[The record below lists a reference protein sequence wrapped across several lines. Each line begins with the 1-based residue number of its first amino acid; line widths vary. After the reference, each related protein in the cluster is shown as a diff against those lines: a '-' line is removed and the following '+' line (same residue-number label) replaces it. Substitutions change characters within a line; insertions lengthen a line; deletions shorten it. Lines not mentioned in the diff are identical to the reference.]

1 MLNSSSSC
9 SAISGNV
16 QRSLSYLLIKLFFSL
31 AWIGMLSGV
40 VIEKIQEAN
49 KVSAAYKA
57 PDSNT
62 EEKIED
68 QNRER
73 TDSKA
78 PELYVRL

>member
-1 MLNSSSSC
+1 
-9 SAISGNV
+9 
-16 QRSLSYLLIKLFFSL
+16 
-31 AWIGMLSGV
+31 MLSGV

>member
-1 MLNSSSSC
+1 
-9 SAISGNV
+9 
-16 QRSLSYLLIKLFFSL
+16 
-31 AWIGMLSGV
+31 MLSAV

-57 PDSNT
+57 PDSIA
-62 EEKIED
+62 EDID

>member
-1 MLNSSSSC
+1 
-9 SAISGNV
+9 
-16 QRSLSYLLIKLFFSL
+16 
-31 AWIGMLSGV
+31 MLSGV

-49 KVSAAYKA
+49 KVSAAYKL

-62 EEKIED
+62 EEKLAD

-73 TDSKA
+73 TDSNA